1 MSTTTEAINTHDQLC
16 LAGGGVAITSSYG
29 GARTLYFN
37 GWAIYRIANGKQ
49 VVTDPNAHWQDH
61 GKRVFHTFAESGT
74 PAERKRAA
82 LDAAKKWVAE
92 QGWYD
97 GKWAR
102 NRMHDYVPVHVNKQF
117 PLRKN

>member
-1 MSTTTEAINTHDQLC
+1 MI
-16 LAGGGVAITSSYG
+16 LADCV
-29 GARTLYFN
+29 R
-37 GWAIYRIANGKQ
+37 ANSAAANSRPVKP
-49 VVTDPNAHWQDH
+49 DNL
-61 GKRVFHTFAESGT
+61 RVFHTFAESGT